1 MTFKIIA
8 NIRSVKV
15 RESTEEQVSSYS
27 EVMRR
32 IKQNKQ
38 TKESMQGYLIPV
50 DANAVSIS

>member
-15 RESTEEQVSSYS
+15 RESNEEQVSSYS
-27 EVMRR
+27 EMMHITKKKQKNMR
-32 IKQNKQ
+32 
-38 TKESMQGYLIPV
+38 GYLIPV